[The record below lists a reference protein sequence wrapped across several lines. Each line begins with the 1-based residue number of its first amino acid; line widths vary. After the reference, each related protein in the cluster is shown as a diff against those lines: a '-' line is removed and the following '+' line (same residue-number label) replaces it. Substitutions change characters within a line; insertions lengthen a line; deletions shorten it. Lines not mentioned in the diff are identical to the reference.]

1 MLAGRD
7 QEERVACP
15 SPFTQNSGGE
25 TYPSP
30 KLLSRVGGHSRPR
43 TLPGFQ
49 ASPRLASG
57 FLWLRTFQP
66 LEGGEW
72 GEGVCHWL
80 FKSLLWLYFYFDEN
94 KCTGNFPEL
103 GGGGR
108 TYPNARHLSQESG
121 GWVGCVYSSQLG
133 QGRLAFSSSFQTLQ
147 LGREGQGMLRPE
159 FRKPVLRRLGAGALV
174 LLGATG

>member
-1 MLAGRD
+1 MSLLAGRD

-103 GGGGR
+103 GGGGAPIPR
-108 TYPNARHLSQESG
+108 LGTCPRSLVG
-121 GWVGCVYSSQLG
+121 GWVVFIAPSWARGGWLSHQVFRPFSLEGRARGCYGLNSGS
-133 QGRLAFSSSFQTLQ
+133 RC
-147 LGREGQGMLRPE
+147 
-159 FRKPVLRRLGAGALV
+159 
-174 LLGATG
+174 